1 MLSESF
7 FKGNF
12 KTLFNLFFNNEYDFI
27 LKGLEKQT
35 SKFILYLNLLISNLL
50 MISVSIENDKEK
62 KTFDEFVF
70 YIKEN
75 SKIKFDQGNNFKKI
89 NELYL

>member
-1 MLSESF
+1 M
-7 FKGNF
+7 
-12 KTLFNLFFNNEYDFI
+12 
-27 LKGLEKQT
+27 
-35 SKFILYLNLLISNLL
+35 LISNLL
-50 MISVSIENDKEK
+50 TISVQMEGDKEK
-62 KTFDEFVF
+62 KIYDEFVF